1 MEETIENQVD
11 EKKQNQETIVPEKEF
26 ETEVEIELNDFPISV
41 TKNIA
46 DETEKPKS
54 IVEQIKE
61 KLEIPDRLILKRKRL
76 ALIAVATSMFFTSAC
91 TKIGANLED
100 PFSRND
106 PNVEEVNRMDT
117 KGLSQTEQ
125 KESSLEEI
133 FERATKYWPHT
144 RLEDGKQYLI
154 EEAEKYSTMYPQYS
168 KELLLAVFTSVS
180 MTESNGGIFLDS
192 NVGGDP
198 NMSAKGWF
206 QVIPYWHLNDFN
218 LLNSKNYTSEDL
230 LNDDKKSIEIGVWA
244 LMRYAPS
251 YDLADCLKIFKSGT
265 DISSFGQ
272 WSDDGIWWNR
282 VSYSIEK
289 LLGKDVLNMGYTDY
303 SLESGVFS
311 ANNFLQVPEHI
322 GNVYVGK

>member
-1 MEETIENQVD
+1 MEYTFEDEEDKNNQNPESQTPVIESD
-11 EKKQNQETIVPEKEF
+11 
-26 ETEVEIELNDFPISV
+26 TEIPIELNGFPV
-41 TKNIA
+41 PENV
-46 DETEKPKS
+46 EKPAT
-54 IVEQIKE
+54 ILDRIRE
-61 KLEIPDRLILKRKRL
+61 KLQIPDRLTLNRKRL
-76 ALIAVATSMFFTSAC
+76 ALIAVASSMLFTSAC
-91 TKIGANLED
+91 SKVGANLED
-100 PFSRND
+100 PFASNK
-106 PNVEEVNRMDT
+106 PKVEEVNRTDA
-117 KGLSQTEQ
+117 KSLSETES
-125 KESSLEEI
+125 EEASLEKI
-133 FERATKYWPHT
+133 WERAIKYWPHT
-144 RLEDGKQYLI
+144 RLEDGKQYLM
-154 EEAEKYSTMYPQYS
+154 EQAEKYSNMYPQYS

-218 LLNSKNYTSEDL
+218 LLNGKNYTSEDL

-311 ANNFLQVPEHI
+311 ASNFLQVPEHI

>member
-26 ETEVEIELNDFPISV
+26 ETELNDFPTSV

-117 KGLSQTEQ
+117 KSLSQTEQ

-133 FERATKYWPHT
+133 FERA
-144 RLEDGKQYLI
+144 
-154 EEAEKYSTMYPQYS
+154 
-168 KELLLAVFTSVS
+168 
-180 MTESNGGIFLDS
+180 
-192 NVGGDP
+192 
-198 NMSAKGWF
+198 
-206 QVIPYWHLNDFN
+206 
-218 LLNSKNYTSEDL
+218 
-230 LNDDKKSIEIGVWA
+230 KK
-244 LMRYAPS
+244 
-251 YDLADCLKIFKSGT
+251 
-265 DISSFGQ
+265 
-272 WSDDGIWWNR
+272 
-282 VSYSIEK
+282 
-289 LLGKDVLNMGYTDY
+289 
-303 SLESGVFS
+303 
-311 ANNFLQVPEHI
+311 
-322 GNVYVGK
+322 